1 MAITPTY
8 PGVYIDE
15 LQSLARPIA
24 GVATSIAAFVGYT
37 SRGIDNRAELL
48 LSFSDYERLF
58 GGIAPDSELSY
69 AVQQFFSNGGSQ
81 AYVVR
86 VPRTGAAGARVTFA
100 NLLFTA
106 LSSGA
111 WANGRVLIDV
121 DQNGVDHTADATAFN
136 LRVTNLDDNATEAF
150 PSVSLNPARSNYV
163 LAVVNDPDTG
173 SQLVNVAT
181 AGALSTTTP
190 PATSG
195 TVGSDV
201 TSATVTIAV
210 GGTALAGTV
219 AISNASAA
227 VTGTGTNFTTDL
239 QVGQSVVFGSDA
251 THTPYPVSAIADA
264 TNLTLGRAY
273 TGTTAASTTI
283 TRFATTATRDFS
295 LVLSV
300 SQPTPVPPPLP
311 LTIRVFAQNGPIP
324 QTVAGLAAQLESTIN
339 AALAVQ
345 WPGASVRCGAV
356 AGTAAGTEA
365 IRVNGLLP
373 GQPGASL
380 SDAILSFAAPAG
392 PPGNAAAA
400 LGLAPPGTANVA
412 HYALGTGHVFGNQT
426 ASIAGGDG
434 TALPGT
440 AQLIGD
446 ELGFTGIYALER
458 VDLFNLLSIPDA
470 TRAAAGNPAAL
481 DANVDPNSIYGAAI
495 SLCRRRRA
503 MLLVDAPPPV
513 NTVTA
518 AVDWKTSGLVVHQEN
533 GAAFFPRLRLPDP
546 ANNYQPRTF
555 APSGVVAGLYAR
567 IDASR
572 GVWKAPAG
580 TEATLT
586 GVQSMVYKLNDL
598 ENGVLNPLGLNCFR
612 IFPIYGPVLWGA
624 RTLVGS
630 DAEGSQWKYVP
641 IRRLALFIEESLY
654 RGTKWA
660 VFEPNDEA
668 LWAQLRLNIG
678 VFMHDLFR
686 RGAFQGQ
693 SARDAYLVKC
703 DKDTTTQSD
712 IDRGI
717 VNILVGFAPLKPAEF
732 VIIQIQQL
740 AGQLQA

>member
-1 MAITPTY
+1 VPTY

-37 SRGIDNRAELL
+37 SRGIDNRAGLL

-69 AVQQFFSNGGSQ
+69 AVQQFFSNGGSR

-86 VPRTGAAGARVTFA
+86 VPCTGAAGARVTFA

-111 WANGRVLIDV
+111 WANGRLLIDV

-136 LRVTNLDDNATEAF
+136 VTITNLDDNTVEAF
-150 PSVSLNPARSNYV
+150 SSVSLNPGRSNYV

-173 SQLVNVAT
+173 SQLVNVA
-181 AGALSTTTP
+181 AADALSTTTP

-195 TVGSDV
+195 TVGSDI
-201 TSATVTIAV
+201 TSATVTVAV
-210 GGTALAGTV
+210 GGSALAGTV
-219 AISNASAA
+219 AITNASAA

-239 QVGQSVVFGSDA
+239 VVGQSVVFGSDA
-251 THTPYPVSAIADA
+251 THTPYPVTTIADA
-264 TNLTLGRAY
+264 THLTLGRAY

-283 TRFATTATRDFS
+283 THFTTTATRDFS

-300 SQPTPVPPPLP
+300 TQPTPVPPPLP

-324 QTVAGLAAQLESTIN
+324 QTVEGLAAQLESTIN

-345 WPGASVRCGAV
+345 WPGASVRCSAV
-356 AGTAAGTEA
+356 AGGALGTQA
-365 IRVNGLLP
+365 VRVNGLLP

-380 SDAILSFAAPAG
+380 SDAILGFSAPAG

-400 LGLAPPGTANVA
+400 LGLAPPATANVA
-412 HYALGTGHVFGNQT
+412 HYALGTGHVFGSQT
-426 ASIAGGDG
+426 ASAAGGDG

-440 AQLIGD
+440 TELIGD
-446 ELGFTGIYALER
+446 ELAFTGIYALER

-495 SLCRRRRA
+495 SLCQRRRA
-503 MLLVDAPPPV
+503 MLLVDALPPV

-518 AVDWKTSGLVVHQEN
+518 AIDWKTSGLAVHQEN
-533 GAAFFPRLRLPDP
+533 GAAFFPRLRLKDP
-546 ANNYQPRTF
+546 ANNHQPRTF

-612 IFPIYGPVLWGA
+612 VFPIYGPVLWGA

-630 DAEGSQWKYVP
+630 DTEASQWKYVP

-693 SARDAYLVKC
+693 TARDAYLVKC

>member
-1 MAITPTY
+1 MAIMPTY
-8 PGVYIDE
+8 PGVYIEE
-15 LQSLARPIA
+15 LPSLARPIA
-24 GVATSIAAFVGYT
+24 GVATSIAAFVGYA
-37 SRGIDNRAELL
+37 SRGVDNRAERI

-86 VPRTGAAGARVTFA
+86 VPRTGATGASVTFA
-100 NLLFTA
+100 NLIFMA
-106 LSSGA
+106 LSSGD
-111 WANGRVLIDV
+111 WANGQLLIDV
-121 DQNGVDHTADATAFN
+121 DQNGVDHTSDPTAFN
-136 LRVTNLDDNATEAF
+136 LTTTNHDDGTIETF
-150 PSVSLNPARSNYV
+150 PSVSLSSSRSNYV
-163 LAVVNDPDTG
+163 LAVVNDPDNG
-173 SQLVNVAT
+173 SQLVKVAT

-190 PATSG
+190 PMTSG
-195 TVGSDV
+195 TVGGDI

-210 GGTALAGTV
+210 GGTLLTGTV
-219 AISNASAA
+219 VVTGASAA
-227 VTGTGTNFTTDL
+227 VTGNSTNFTTDL
-239 QVGQSVVFGSDA
+239 QVGQSVVFGADTAHTPYQVTAIGDA
-251 THTPYPVSAIADA
+251 TH
-264 TNLTLGRAY
+264 LTLGRPYA
-273 TGTTAASTTI
+273 GATAAGTSI
-283 TRFATTATRDFS
+283 TRWTTMATQDFS

-300 SQPTPVPPPLP
+300 TQPTPVPPPLP

-324 QTVAGLAAQLESTIN
+324 QTVAGLAAQLETTIN

-345 WPGASVRCGAV
+345 WPGASVRCGAA
-356 AGTAAGTEA
+356 AGSAAGTQA
-365 IRVNGLLP
+365 IRINGLLP

-380 SDAILSFAAPAG
+380 SDAILSFSAPG
-392 PPGNAAAA
+392 GSLGNAAAA
-400 LGLAPPGTANVA
+400 LGLATPATANVA
-412 HYALGTGHVFGNQT
+412 HYATGTGHAFGSQT
-426 ASIAGGDG
+426 ASVAGGNG

-440 AQLIGD
+440 TQIIGD
-446 ELGFTGIYALER
+446 ELAFTGIYALER

-470 TRAAAGNPAAL
+470 TRAAAGNSAAL
-481 DANVDPNSIYGAAI
+481 DTNIDPNAIYSAAI
-495 SLCRRRRA
+495 SLCQRRRA
-503 MLLVDAPPPV
+503 MLLVDPPPPV
-513 NTVTA
+513 NTVNA
-518 AVDWKTSGLVVHQEN
+518 AVDWKTSGLGVHQEN

-546 ANNYQPRTF
+546 ANKYQPRTF

-567 IDASR
+567 IDGSR

-586 GVQSMVYKLNDL
+586 GVQSVVYKLNDL

-624 RTLVGS
+624 RTLVGA

-660 VFEPNDEA
+660 VFEPNDET

-693 SARDAYLVKC
+693 TAHDAYLVKC